1 MSRAWVAGAVRSTAI
16 ARRRLGAAAARRLA
30 ASPSLAEA
38 LTVLAGTPYGHDVRP
53 DSTLDEA
60 QRAVGATL
68 LWHLRV
74 LAGWV
79 PRDGVDRLRL
89 LAAGFEVAN
98 LDGHLDGL
106 QGRPADRP
114 YRLGTLATAWGRLR
128 VTSSA
133 TEVRAVLGTSAWG
146 DPGADTPAAL
156 RLGVR
161 LSWAARVQAGVP
173 EARGWA
179 AGAAALLVARE
190 TLLAGRR
197 LPDALADRAAVVLG
211 TGWRTATTLPEL
223 ADTLPR
229 DAAWAVPEAGEPRHL
244 WQAEAAWWHRLERDG
259 FSLLRGSGFG
269 PGPLLGSVGVL
280 ATDAWRVRAALGMAA
295 RGGGPLEA
303 FDAVA

>member
-1 MSRAWVAGAVRSTAI
+1 MSRDWVAGAVRATAI
-16 ARRRLGAAAARRLA
+16 ARRRLGAAGARRLA
-30 ASPSLAEA
+30 ASSSLPDA
-38 LTVLAGTPYGHDVRP
+38 LLALAGTPYGHDLRP
-53 DSTLDEA
+53 EIGLDDA

-98 LDGHLDGL
+98 LDGHLDLL

-114 YRLGTLATAWGRLR
+114 FHLGTLATAWGRLR
-128 VTSSA
+128 VTTTPA
-133 TEVRAVLGTSAWG
+133 EVRYVLGTSAWG

-156 RLGVR
+156 RLGAR
-161 LSWAARVQAGVP
+161 LGWAARVHAGVP

-179 AGAAALLVARE
+179 AGAVALLVARE
-190 TLLAGRR
+190 TFLAGHR
-197 LPDALADRAAVVLG
+197 LPEPLADRASAVLG
-211 TGWRTATTLPEL
+211 AGWRTAATLAEL
-223 ADTLPR
+223 PAALPR
-229 DAAWAVPEAGEPRHL
+229 EAAWALPRTGEPRHL
-244 WQAEAAWWHRLERDG
+244 WQSEAAWWHRLERDG
-259 FSLLRGSGFG
+259 FALLRRSDFG
-269 PGPLLGSVGVL
+269 PGPLLGSVAVL
-280 ATDAWRVRAALGMAA
+280 GTDAWRVRAALGLAA